1 MVGKY
6 IIHVYQQNNIILKYV
21 CVCVTVYVY
30 TEGKSSVN
38 KFEKN
43 CIMEVHTHMH
53 TDNRI

>member
-1 MVGKY
+1 M
-6 IIHVYQQNNIILKYV
+6 
-21 CVCVTVYVY
+21 CVRVY